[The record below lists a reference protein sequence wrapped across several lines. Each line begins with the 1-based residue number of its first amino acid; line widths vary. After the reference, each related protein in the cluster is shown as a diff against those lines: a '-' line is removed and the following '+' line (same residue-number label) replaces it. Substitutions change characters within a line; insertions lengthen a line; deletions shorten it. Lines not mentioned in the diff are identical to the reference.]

1 MQIKK
6 NIKTITCSADLVILI
21 RQNVDFNDVN
31 STSYFFFLN
40 QKLIKYD

>member
-21 RQNVDFNDVN
+21 RQNVNFNDVN
-31 STSYFFFLN
+31 FTNYFCYF
-40 QKLIKYD
+40 KIKN